1 MRKTWF
7 SKVKNNV
14 LQSQFF
20 LELKEGEL
28 KDIEVKIKREIEE
41 LFFKPIIVSADDMNK
56 FEQKDI
62 KKKRPIKNTC
72 YDLPAQS

>member
-41 LFFKPIIVSADDMNK
+41 LFFKPIIVSVDDMNK

>member
-1 MRKTWF
+1 MIFKGKEQRFRITIFF
-7 SKVKNNV
+7 S
-14 LQSQFF
+14 
-20 LELKEGEL
+20 ELKEGEL

-41 LFFKPIIVSADDMNK
+41 LFFKPIIVSVDDMNK